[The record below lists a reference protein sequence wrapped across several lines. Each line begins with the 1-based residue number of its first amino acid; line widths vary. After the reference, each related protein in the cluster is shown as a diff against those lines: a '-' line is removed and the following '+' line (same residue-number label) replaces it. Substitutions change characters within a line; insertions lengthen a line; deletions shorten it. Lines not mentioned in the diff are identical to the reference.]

1 MNSLVRSFG
10 APLAT
15 IIALLAGIWV
25 LGFIAAPQVIMIEQ
39 SLWRMERPVG
49 AAEVSVRIDGLY
61 NKLDI
66 LALDR
71 SAAEELSDTAERDT
85 KIAEMDAIQSRIE
98 TEIAGLEA
106 EETAPVK
113 KYTLANYAQMGRA
126 HFAIFVK
133 TIIAS
138 LAVTAIAF
146 VVCYPIAYAVA
157 KLETP
162 TRASIIM
169 LALIIPYAINEL
181 LRIFAW
187 QMILNYGGP
196 ANAIL
201 GIFGFD
207 PIPFLESG
215 SGVFVAMVYAYV
227 LFMVFPLY
235 NVLETLDM
243 NQIEAARD
251 LGAPGWKIHQRVVL
265 PHARPGI
272 AVGCIMTFMLSA
284 GSYAVPYIMTRGTA
298 APWFT
303 QLIYNR
309 FFEATN
315 WNVGAAYAFSLLLAC
330 MAFIFLM
337 MKLLKVRLQEIA
349 K

>member
-1 MNSLVRSFG
+1 MTRLFRAFG
-10 APLAT
+10 APLASL
-15 IIALLAGIWV
+15 ILLFSGVWI
-25 LGFIAAPQVIMIEQ
+25 LGLIAAPQLIMIEQ
-39 SLWRMERPVG
+39 SLWRMERPAG
-49 AAEVSVRIDGLY
+49 SAEISVEIDGLY
-61 NKLDI
+61 NRLDVI
-66 LALDR
+66 GLDRGAAGADLAALD
-71 SAAEELSDTAERDT
+71 AEEATIKDQ
-85 KIAEMDAIQSRIE
+85 IAA
-98 TEIAGLEA
+98 LEA
-106 EETAPVK
+106 QESTPVK
-113 KYTLANYAQMGRA
+113 VYTLGNFGQMGEA
-126 HFAIFVK
+126 HLAIFAK
-133 TIIAS
+133 TIVAS
-138 LAVTAIAF
+138 LAVAAIAL
-146 VVCYPIAYAVA
+146 VVCYPLAYAVA

-162 TRASIIM
+162 RTAAVIM
-169 LALIIPYAINEL
+169 LALVIPYAINEL

-187 QMILNYGGP
+187 QMILNHGGP
-196 ANAIL
+196 ANALL
-201 GIFGFD
+201 GLFGIE

-215 SGVFVAMVYAYV
+215 VGVFIAMVYAYI

-243 NQIEAARD
+243 NQVEAARD
-251 LGAPGWKIHQRVVL
+251 LGASNWQIHRRVVI

-315 WNVGAAYAFSLLLAC
+315 WNVGAAYALSLLAVCTL
-330 MAFIFLM
+330 FIFLM
-337 MKLLKVRLQEIA
+337 MRLLKVSLKDIA

>member
-1 MNSLVRSFG
+1 MTRLFRAFG
-10 APLAT
+10 APLASL
-15 IIALLAGIWV
+15 ILFFSGVWI
-25 LGFIAAPQVIMIEQ
+25 LGLIAAPQLIMIEQ
-39 SLWRMERPVG
+39 SLWKMERPVG
-49 AAEVSVRIDGLY
+49 SAEISVQIDGLY
-61 NKLDI
+61 NRLDVM
-66 LALDR
+66 ALDR
-71 SAAEELSDTAERDT
+71 SAKGADLAALDAEEATI
-85 KIAEMDAIQSRIE
+85 KG
-98 TEIAGLEA
+98 EIAALEA
-106 EETAPVK
+106 QESTPVK
-113 KYTLANYAQMGRA
+113 VYTLDNFGQMGTA
-126 HFAIFVK
+126 HLAIFAK
-133 TIIAS
+133 TIVAS
-138 LAVTAIAF
+138 LAVAAIAL
-146 VVCYPIAYAVA
+146 VVCYPLAYAVA

-162 TRASIIM
+162 RTAAVIM
-169 LALIIPYAINEL
+169 LALVIPYAINEL

-187 QMILNYGGP
+187 QMILNHNGP
-196 ANAIL
+196 ANALL
-201 GIFGFD
+201 GLFGIE

-215 SGVFVAMVYAYV
+215 TGVFIAMVYAYI

-243 NQIEAARD
+243 NQVEAARD
-251 LGAPGWKIHQRVVL
+251 LGASTWNIHRRVVI

-315 WNVGAAYAFSLLLAC
+315 WNVGAAYALSLLAVCTL
-330 MAFIFLM
+330 FIFLM
-337 MKLLKVRLQEIA
+337 MRLLKVSLKDIA